1 MQQNYLYD
9 AGVVFIPPFSV
20 SKWWSTTFYYAR
32 FLEMN
37 KSEWS
42 IMRGRLTPYFGRS
55 MHTAAW
61 HQLTDPQSLWK
72 KEKKRIMIL
81 YNCITT
87 GEKMSECVTKNIT
100 VSGNI
105 YNAVIYD
112 FFVSRT
118 HHSSHNNKFL
128 SQRNYINWMREHIFI
143 CDNFKHSS
151 NCLIIKRAHNYR
163 ELATLA
169 LNMWNNMYETA
180 SHHRDEEVHE
190 YDDTTV
196 LEFHI

>member
-1 MQQNYLYD
+1 MFQFRLQPSEPSSSQ
-9 AGVVFIPPFSV
+9 VVEKCVARSCRFVCVWYSCIIVRKNTVFPAKYRPYSV
-20 SKWWSTTFYYAR
+20 
-32 FLEMN
+32 
-37 KSEWS
+37 
-42 IMRGRLTPYFGRS
+42 
-55 MHTAAW
+55 
-61 HQLTDPQSLWK
+61 QLW
-72 KEKKRIMIL
+72 

-100 VSGNI
+100 FSGNI

-128 SQRNYINWMREHIFI
+128 SQRNYINWKREHIFI